1 MISFVKF
8 SCTVFLLVIALSL
21 PAFAEGPTLL
31 ASEGVAEIRGNA
43 LDKARDTAIE
53 DAKKRAVEQAIS
65 FLLDLQ
71 TRVENYQLISD
82 KILSRTGGY
91 IKKYRVTGENVD
103 SGLLR
108 VRIKAVIAFG
118 RLADDLSTIG
128 LHPTPIA
135 NTGR

>member
-1 MISFVKF
+1 MLRSNISFYL
-8 SCTVFLLVIALSL
+8 VFLIVMALSL
-21 PAFAEGPTLL
+21 PSFAEGPNTV

-43 LDKARDTAIE
+43 LDKARDAAIE

-71 TRVENYQLISD
+71 TRIENYQLISD

-118 RLADDLSTIG
+118 RLADDLSAIG
-128 LHPTPIA
+128 LHPVPKA
-135 NTGR
+135 NTNR